1 MIRAASEPPRGCA
14 DLPDVG
20 GVIRARLEDFV
31 VEELPAYESDGRPGH
46 LLLSLKKRGL
56 TSEDA
61 LHELARQLR
70 VPRAEIGLAGL
81 KDHQAVTTQRVSV
94 PDRAAAALASF
105 SHPRIELGEPQ
116 PHSHKL
122 RRGHL
127 HGNRFVITIRQL
139 PIEVSEAERRAK
151 AKLERIAREGLRNY
165 YGAQRFGKDARNL
178 EPGLAAL
185 AGKGPRRGKADL
197 VVSAGQ
203 SALFNL
209 YLAERAE
216 RGLLGRVLLGD
227 ILQKRETGG
236 MFECRDVTEDQRR
249 LDAGELLITGPM
261 FGSKMR
267 GPSADTPS
275 DALELEVLTLASLTR
290 AKLEKLGRK
299 VPGARRQL
307 QIGPEQVAVS
317 PAVDVDGL
325 GPGLELH
332 FVLPPGSYAT
342 ILLRELCG

>member
-1 MIRAASEPPRGCA
+1 
-14 DLPDVG
+14 
-20 GVIRARLEDFV
+20 VIRARLEDFV

-46 LLLSLKKRGL
+46 LLLTLTKRGL
-56 TSEDA
+56 SSEDA
-61 LHELARQLR
+61 LRELARQLR
-70 VPRAEIGLAGL
+70 VPRVELGLAGL
-81 KDHQAVTTQRVSV
+81 KDRDAVTSQRVSV
-94 PDRAAAALASF
+94 PDRAAEALRSF

-127 HGNRFVITIRQL
+127 RGTRFVLTIRQL
-139 PIEVSEAERRAK
+139 AVAPDEAERRAT
-151 AKLERIAREGLRNY
+151 AKFERIAREGLRNY
-165 YGAQRFGKDARNL
+165 YGRQRFGKDARNL

-203 SALFNL
+203 SALFNA
-209 YLAERAE
+209 YLATRAE

-236 MFECRDVTEDQRR
+236 MFECRDPDEDQRR
-249 LDAGELLITGPM
+249 LDAGELSITGPM

-267 GPSADTPS
+267 RPSADTP
-275 DALELEVLTLASLTR
+275 AAKLELEMLTLAGLAP
-290 AKLEKLGRK
+290 AKLDKLGRK

-307 QIGPEQVAVS
+307 LIWPKQVAVNQA
-317 PAVDVDGL
+317 PDVDGL

-342 ILLRELCG
+342 VLIRELCG